1 MNIYEESLELHRKLR
16 GKLSIISKMRI
27 NTAEELSLL
36 YTPGVAEACRRINKD
51 ESQLND
57 LTFRNNLVAIV
68 SDGSAVLGLGNIGA
82 KAAMPVMEGKA
93 VLFKEFGGVDAIPL
107 CIDTQDVDEIIR
119 FVKLIVPTVGGINLE
134 DISSPRCFEIEE
146 KLKKEINIPV
156 FHDDQHGTAIV
167 VGSALRNALRI
178 VDKPLDD
185 IKIVVNGIGS
195 AGSSI
200 SRFLINMGAK
210 NLKLCDINGILN
222 PDNPETTLHQ
232 YHKELAELT
241 NPDMVDGNLKDAIKG
256 ADVFIGIS
264 IGNLLTEDDIKSMND
279 DPIIFAMANP
289 TPEIDP
295 DIAKKSGA
303 RIVATGRSDY
313 PNQVNNVLAFPGIF
327 RGAFEVESEAISE
340 QMKIDASKALADYV
354 VKPDENYIIPKPLD
368 KMAVVEV
375 AMATAI
381 TSMKQ
386 GLSNRR
392 LDEGTLR
399 RNIEFKILGKD

>member
-1 MNIYEESLELHRKLR
+1 MDIYQESLKLHKKLR
-16 GKLSIISKMRI
+16 GKLSITPKLSIKSSK
-27 NTAEELSLL
+27 ELSLL
-36 YTPGVAEACRRINKD
+36 YTPGVAEACRLIHQD
-51 ESQLND
+51 ESRLNE

-93 VLFKEFGGVDAIPL
+93 VLFKEFGGVDAMPL
-107 CIDTQDVDEIIR
+107 CIDTQDTERIID
-119 FVKLIVPTVGGINLE
+119 FIKLIVPTVGGINLE

-146 KLKKEINIPV
+146 RLRKEIDIPV

-167 VGSALRNALRI
+167 VGGALRNALRI
-178 VDKPLDD
+178 VGKSLDEV
-185 IKIVVNGIGS
+185 KIVVNGIGS
-195 AGSSI
+195 AGSAI

-210 NLKLCDINGILN
+210 RLKLCDINGILN
-222 PDNPETTLHQ
+222 PDDLETCLHRYHTELARMTNPESVSGNIHDAL
-232 YHKELAELT
+232 KE
-241 NPDMVDGNLKDAIKG
+241 

-264 IGNLLTEDDIKSMND
+264 VGDLLTEEDIKNMNPD
-279 DPIIFAMANP
+279 SIIFAMANP

-295 DIAKKSGA
+295 ELAKKAGA
-303 RIVATGRSDY
+303 RIIATGRSDY

-327 RGAFEVESEAISE
+327 RGAFEVDSRAISE

-354 VKPDENYIIPKPLD
+354 LNPDENYIIPNPLD

-375 AMATAI
+375 AMATAES
-381 TSMKQ
+381 SMRE
-386 GLSNRR
+386 GLARHR

-399 RNIEFKILGKD
+399 QNILRKIIDE